1 MYLAPHLRRLLEL
14 QVLGV
19 TVHLLF
25 QPGDELAELFGVE
38 PAVVAL
44 GFGHFGLLAAAGGA
58 GLAAADV
65 DEVADGLG
73 DAPPDDAVLGVV
85 GLFPAPVRRASGV
98 AGHTA
103 EPQVLLERVEVT
115 VRVQQVQFVDDA
127 ARRDHRID
135 GLAYRQ
141 TQGAQ
146 SAVVA
151 RCFDGHVFAAH
162 RDDGQVEQQPAH
174 FVEFLVRAAA
184 LQYLGQDQVTHRQRD
199 SAEQRVELVGLR
211 RRRTPQVVHP
221 DA

>member
-1 MYLAPHLRRLLEL
+1 M
-14 QVLGV
+14 
-19 TVHLLF
+19 TKHLLL
-25 QPGDELAELFGVE
+25 QLGDELAELFGVE
-38 PAVVAL
+38 FAVVAL
-44 GFGHFGLLAAAGGA
+44 RFGRFGLFAAAGSA

-73 DAPPDDAVLGVV
+73 MLRGVMPCSA
-85 GLFPAPVRRASGV
+85 LSAFCLAQSPAAPVRTASRFT
-98 AGHTA
+98 GHTA

-151 RCFDGHVFAAH
+151 RCFDGHVFAAD

-174 FVEFLVRAAA
+174 LVEFLVRTAA